1 MAIFCRICR
10 MQIFSQP
17 ILLTNNSVR
26 HAKPINEMIFE
37 CTQILL
43 TKDIRLPQFLCES
56 CLMRLDEAFSF
67 LKLCRESERMLTQTL
82 PITVRPQKTAEVI
95 DITQIQS
102 IEPPRTND
110 KSHNDSMPVKLELEP
125 EELTVAVDY
134 ATSST
139 FSAYNVLIGG
149 GHNVNPK
156 GEKDWLSEARK
167 HRERQRISTAK
178 RRAKMTC
185 DQREKERER
194 ARIRQA
200 QRRACRSEDE
210 IRAQRE
216 RDRIRQA
223 MKRAR
228 FRHIEMMQTTTP
240 PQHQQQHQQQ
250 QQHEQHHTFP
260 LGTAINQLMG

>member
-1 MAIFCRICR
+1 MFA
-10 MQIFSQP
+10 
-17 ILLTNNSVR
+17 
-26 HAKPINEMIFE
+26 
-37 CTQILL
+37 
-43 TKDIRLPQFLCES
+43 
-56 CLMRLDEAFSF
+56 
-67 LKLCRESERMLTQTL
+67 QTL
-82 PITVRPQKTAEVI
+82 PTPLRPQKTAEVV
-95 DITQIQS
+95 DITHIQAMES
-102 IEPPRTND
+102 PRMSD
-110 KSHNDSMPVKLELEP
+110 KPHNSSMPVKLELEP
-125 EELTVAVDY
+125 DDLNTSVDY
-134 ATSST
+134 PTSST
-139 FSAYNVLIGG
+139 FSAYNVLLGP
-149 GHNVNPK
+149 GHSVNQK

-178 RRAKMTC
+178 RRASMTP

-240 PQHQQQHQQQ
+240 PHQPQQQQQ
-250 QQHEQHHTFP
+250 QQHQPTFP
-260 LGTAINQLMG
+260 LETGINQLIG